1 MSMTVIIECIS
12 WLIYVTDTKTR
23 FTAWELP
30 ISTDDM
36 INNFELDQ
44 AMSLIRERW
53 RRIYVGTNMSV
64 SQNIYLSLI
73 YSTFLKYLYFFVGS
87 YIYLK
92 ISAIKH

>member
-1 MSMTVIIECIS
+1 
-12 WLIYVTDTKTR
+12 
-23 FTAWELP
+23 
-30 ISTDDM
+30 M

-73 YSTFLKYLYFFVGS
+73 YSTLLKYLFFFFVGS
-87 YIYLK
+87 YI
-92 ISAIKH
+92 